1 MKSVGGSIRSA
12 AYLAVAISTAI
23 LILLSA
29 RFSPATAADASPADT
44 AAAAA
49 LYERAT
55 PDSGSS
61 ASAKPASA
69 SGAAPDSGTAASASP
84 SAASSDPDD
93 PSTEPTAA
101 ASAAPPTAPP
111 SSAGAPVSPVTTET
125 VVVPASMPAPTYM
138 KHDAGAP
145 ASTTEIPQSAGG
157 QVQSGPEPGT
167 AEIDNN
173 PAPDA
178 QTMNYLAHQN
188 PQTIDPQLRSLQEF
202 INEGD
207 ESSPLGVQLREDQR
221 KLNSGEIANGLLIV
235 GVEKHS
241 AAAVAGLHAFT
252 RTTRNVAEGVA
263 VAASMFFPPAV
274 LAVPLLDQMNFGESY
289 DLIIGV
295 DGARVANYLDFEDRM
310 RDLQPGQ
317 IVYLSIV
324 RNGNRVQV
332 PVHVLTLSPAVF

>member
-1 MKSVGGSIRSA
+1 MKIVGGSTRSA

-23 LILLSA
+23 LILLPA
-29 RFSPATAADASPADT
+29 PFAPATAAEVSPADT

-55 PDSGSS
+55 PDSGST
-61 ASAKPASA
+61 APAKPASTSA
-69 SGAAPDSGTAASASP
+69 TAPDLGTAASSSP
-84 SAASSDPDD
+84 SAASTDPDD
-93 PSTEPTAA
+93 PAAA
-101 ASAAPPTAPP
+101 ASASAPTTPA
-111 SSAGAPVSPVTTET
+111 SSAEPSLPPVTTET
-125 VVVPASMPAPTYM
+125 VVVPASMPAPTYV

-157 QVQSGPEPGT
+157 QVQGGPEPGT
-167 AEIDNN
+167 AEIDN
-173 PAPDA
+173 PAPDD
-178 QTMNYLAHQN
+178 QTMNYLAHQS
-188 PQTIDPQLRSLQEF
+188 PQTIDPQLHSLQEF

-207 ESSPLGVQLREDQR
+207 ESSPLGIQLREDQR

-274 LAVPLLDQMNFGESY
+274 LAVPLLDQLSFGESY

-332 PVHVLTLSPAVF
+332 PVHVQTLSPAVF